1 MFPTTSCDRGNIG
14 TTSEPVSVSFTVL
27 DCAIGFEPFTVPVYQ
42 CVKGHISC
50 SSCRDNLQNN
60 CPSCFL
66 PIDYIRNYGLEKVLE
81 ALKITC
87 SNSKYG
93 CEEKVR
99 YSLKREHEQSCAY
112 EPCYCPLAGCGFDG
126 SYKDLYLHFACEH
139 PASATRFTFGSFFS
153 VHMGANMYKFLQED
167 DHTLFILNYNVQSF
181 QNVANILC
189 VGPRCFQNKYSYEL
203 EAGSIHT
210 SLKLNSLAPS
220 LPKWNVGLPEKSGLE
235 DRTFNMNSSCDHKI
249 QVCIRRK
256 GEE

>member
-1 MFPTTSCDRGNIG
+1 MNLVIVLLLAVVLMVPTRI
-14 TTSEPVSVSFTVL
+14 
-27 DCAIGFEPFTVPVYQ
+27 
-42 CVKGHISC
+42 
-50 SSCRDNLQNN
+50 
-60 CPSCFL
+60 
-66 PIDYIRNYGLEKVLE
+66 YICTL
-81 ALKITC
+81 
-87 SNSKYG
+87 
-93 CEEKVR
+93 
-99 YSLKREHEQSCAY
+99 
-112 EPCYCPLAGCGFDG
+112 
-126 SYKDLYLHFACEH
+126 
-139 PASATRFTFGSFFS
+139 PASTQHQPHASRLALFFS

-189 VGPRCFQNKYSYEL
+189 VGPRCFQIKYSYEL